1 MITTINNSQ
10 YHTFDVGLS
19 DDQRNTL
26 MSMIDDE
33 ITNNHDDTVPLYQ
46 TYADLH
52 ITYAKDWKF
61 FIERMN
67 KYMEDIE
74 PRTMIDKCWANVSTV
89 NNSYEIHTHTT
100 PYTLVYYL
108 QNKYPEYG
116 TNIDNKCI
124 LPAIEN
130 TCMIM
135 NGKVPHSIVN
145 MPEEVAKNNKRYS
158 IVINY
163 TVEQSLS
170 EMLQEGFRKEQEDV

>member
-1 MITTINNSQ
+1 MITTINNEK

-19 DDQRNTL
+19 DEQRNTL
-26 MSMIDDE
+26 MTMIDDE
-33 ITNNHDDTVPLYQ
+33 ITRDTVKDVPLYQ

-52 ITYAKDWKF
+52 ITYAQDWKF
-61 FIERMN
+61 FIDKMN

-74 PRTMIDKCWANVSTV
+74 PNARIEKCWANVSTI
-89 NNSYEIHTHTT
+89 NNNYTQHKHDT

-135 NGKVPHSIVN
+135 NGRISHSIVN
-145 MPEEVAKNNKRYS
+145 MPEEVAKHNKRYS

-163 TVEQSLS
+163 SIDKSLS
-170 EMLQEGFRKEQEDV
+170 EMLQEGFDEEQDV